1 MTEIQFTTE
10 LTATLVKSD
19 FDDKWPCFAAW
30 ASTKG
35 EELFA
40 EATPEKHRGLINR
53 LAADK
58 HGSPFEH
65 MHATWVVHA
74 PLMLWREHH
83 RHRIASYNE
92 ESGRY
97 KKLAPVFYSCP
108 YKRPMQTMPGTKQM
122 DYVYAPG
129 TQEQHR
135 LMQATE
141 GVTCRTAYHAYEDR
155 LAAGII
161 KEVARKDLPLSIMST
176 CVVTM
181 NARALMNFLSL
192 RTRHEDAL
200 HASNPQ
206 WEINMIANQ
215 YEADFARLA
224 PETHAAFTRNGR
236 VAP

>member
-1 MTEIQFTTE
+1 MTIVQFTTE
-10 LTATLVKSD
+10 LTATLLKSD
-19 FDDKWPCFAAW
+19 FDDKWPAIAAW
-30 ASTKG
+30 ASTQG
-35 EELFA
+35 EQMFA
-40 EATPEKHRGLINR
+40 DTDPVRVGGLINR
-53 LAADK
+53 LAKDK

-65 MHATWVVHA
+65 MNATWIVHA
-74 PLMLWREHH
+74 PLMVWREHH

-97 KKLAPVFYSCP
+97 KQLAPMFYSCP
-108 YKRPMQTMPGTKQM
+108 YERPLQTVPGTKQM

-129 TQEQHR
+129 TQGQHE
-135 LMQATE
+135 LMQNSE
-141 GVTCRTAYHAYEDR
+141 RIVCQIAYDAYEQR
-155 LAAGII
+155 LGAGII

-215 YEADFARLA
+215 YERDFARLA

>member
-1 MTEIQFTTE
+1 MTEIEFTSE
-10 LTATLVKSD
+10 ISCQLVKSD
-19 FDDKWPCFAAW
+19 FDDHWPVVAARTSTAGAN
-30 ASTKG
+30 ASADVKS
-35 EELFA
+35 
-40 EATPEKHRGLINR
+40 GLINR
-53 LAADK
+53 LVKDR

-65 MHATWVVHA
+65 MNATWIVRA
-74 PLMLWREHH
+74 PLMIWREHH

-97 KKLAPVFYSCP
+97 KKLEPLFYSCP
-108 YKRPMQTMPGTKQM
+108 PERPLQTVEGSKQM
-122 DYVYAPG
+122 DYEYAPG
-129 TQEQHR
+129 TPEQR
-135 LMQATE
+135 VLLRATE
-141 GVTCRTAYHAYEDR
+141 IETCTLAYQVYERR

-200 HASNPQ
+200 HASKPQ
-206 WEINMIANQ
+206 WEINQLALR
-215 YEADFARLA
+215 YEDDFAALA
-224 PETHAAFTRNGR
+224 PRTWEAFCDNGR